1 MLQIDAASKVAIE
14 VARQEAEERGGE
26 CEVDRMVSRDQCCKQ
41 DCHQG
46 SKDDKEVASKKS

>member
-26 CEVDRMVSRDQCCKQ
+26 CEVDRMVSRDQCRKR